1 MMNAHDLGVMH
12 EDIFRMIEDL
22 YDDDRM
28 CEGNQMLAHALIKAI
43 NIIEAELS
51 LTDAEVM
58 I

>member
-1 MMNAHDLGVMH
+1 MMNPHDLSVMH
-12 EDIFRMIEDL
+12 EKIFAMIEDL

-51 LTDAEVM
+51 LTESEVR

>member
-1 MMNAHDLGVMH
+1 MMNPHDLSIMH

-28 CEGNQMLAHALIKAI
+28 CEGNQMLAHALIKAV

-51 LTDAEVM
+51 LTGAEAM

>member
-1 MMNAHDLGVMH
+1 MMNPHDLGIMH

-51 LTDAEVM
+51 LTEAGIV